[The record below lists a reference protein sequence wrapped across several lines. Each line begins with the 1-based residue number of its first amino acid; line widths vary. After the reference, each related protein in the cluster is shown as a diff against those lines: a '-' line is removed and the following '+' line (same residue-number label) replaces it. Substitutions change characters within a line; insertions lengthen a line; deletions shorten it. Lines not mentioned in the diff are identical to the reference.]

1 MGTEGTFGYIIGKKK
16 RFMYVAQDADLL
28 WQILVREIY
37 VLMKH
42 YGTKE
47 ALEEA
52 FSKIKTTKNTA
63 TKADI
68 EKNKI
73 FASLEAETDLTEWY
87 NLLRYC
93 QSSYI
98 NILEAGHILNQ
109 KEDIGLVFILDF
121 NKGIA
126 QYYSKYYNTNNTNNT
141 NKTNNTNNTNN
152 KNKIEKIIQT
162 ATIEEIMSYE
172 DMPTKTYTEIVREM
186 KERFDIYY
194 EKYEKTEVEIKK
206 LSSLINSAKAQ
217 GAANIEEKAQ
227 QLLDT
232 VKWEQKKLN
241 MERRYF
247 YHRLKSLDL
256 IEEE

>member
-52 FSKIKTTKNTA
+52 FSKIKTAKNTA
-63 TKADI
+63 TKTDI

-73 FASLEAETDLTEWY
+73 FASLEAETDLTDWY
-87 NLLRYC
+87 HLLRYC

-98 NILEAGHILNQ
+98 NILEAGNILNQ

-126 QYYSKYYNTNNTNNT
+126 QYYSKYYNTNNTN
-141 NKTNNTNNTNN
+141 KNNTN

-172 DMPTKTYTEIVREM
+172 DMPTKTYTEIVTEM
-186 KERFDIYY
+186 RDKFSIYY
-194 EKYEKTEVEIKK
+194 EKYEKIEIEIKK
-206 LSSLINSAKAQ
+206 LTSLINSAKAQ

-256 IEEE
+256 IEE

>member
-16 RFMYVAQDADLL
+16 RLMYVAQDADLL

-47 ALEEA
+47 ALQEA
-52 FSKIKTTKNTA
+52 FEKIKTTKNNAKQT
-63 TKADI
+63 DI

-73 FASLEAETDLTEWY
+73 FASLETETDLTDWY
-87 NLLRYC
+87 HLLRYC

-98 NILEAGHILNQ
+98 NILESGHILNQ

-126 QYYSKYYNTNNTNNT
+126 QYYSKYYNTTNTTKNNTNN
-141 NKTNNTNNTNN
+141 NNNN
-152 KNKIEKIIQT
+152 KITEIQS
-162 ATIEEIMSYE
+162 ASIEEIMSYE

-186 KERFDIYY
+186 KDRFNIYY
-194 EKYEKTEVEIKK
+194 EKYEKTEIEIKK
-206 LSSLINSAKAQ
+206 LTSLINSAKAQ
-217 GAANIEEKAQ
+217 GAVNIEEKAQ

-256 IEEE
+256 IEE